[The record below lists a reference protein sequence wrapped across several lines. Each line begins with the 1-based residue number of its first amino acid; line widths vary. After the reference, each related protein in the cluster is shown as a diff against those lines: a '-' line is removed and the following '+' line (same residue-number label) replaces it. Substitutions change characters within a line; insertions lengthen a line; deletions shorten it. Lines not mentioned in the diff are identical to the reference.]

1 MIEGGSSP
9 DYLAALTAFARALPK
24 PPDYCLI
31 GALALGVW
39 GAVRA
44 TQDIDFLILLDDE
57 QRDALMASLSAAGFH
72 VDTRWAELNPMAKD
86 SFVRLSF
93 GAYAVD
99 LMLARDAFHREALAR
114 RRKVTLEGLTIDGTP
129 FEGTLG
135 GDAVSRGKRGAELA
149 SEMAAPE
156 DLRLSID
163 AVTPNPAAALP
174 VSVRFTLPRSE
185 PAVLELIDVA
195 GRRVFRADLV
205 GEAGPHELEVGSWQ
219 GAHAGV
225 YWLRLGQIG
234 EQVVSRLVLLR

>member
-114 RRKVTLEGLTIDGTP
+114 RRKVTLEGLTID
-129 FEGTLG
+129 
-135 GDAVSRGKRGAELA
+135 VA
-149 SEMAAPE
+149 SAE
-156 DLRLSID
+156 DLMLLKLCAGRDQDFVDVASVAARQGPTLDLPYLRTWAGRLGI
-163 AVTPNPAAALP
+163 AGELEYALNAAA
-174 VSVRFTLPRSE
+174 S
-185 PAVLELIDVA
+185 
-195 GRRVFRADLV
+195 
-205 GEAGPHELEVGSWQ
+205 
-219 GAHAGV
+219 
-225 YWLRLGQIG
+225 
-234 EQVVSRLVLLR
+234 